1 MYKVGY
7 AIGYIV
13 FKTLIRIANFIL
25 DLLSGGIVVIYEKS
39 KPILAVYIILYCA
52 MLVTSF
58 INNTVSN
65 WILAFLFFGI
75 LIPGIWFQVE
85 EYPNNRRRKYF
96 DKLFE
101 IIGLCTKAGSKPY
114 YVGEQDISDL
124 SAELYFYSS
133 IPISDWYKKRDL
145 LEIQLNTKIISI
157 EHTQE
162 DKRELIVTVQKEP
175 LPSFVEWKDA
185 YRTDERILYIGISYS
200 GMVGINLTQTPHVF
214 IAGETGSGKSN
225 LLKCLIHQ
233 ALMNGH
239 DVILIDFKRGVSFSE
254 FQSIGEIYYEYD
266 KVKEVLQ
273 NIVKETRKRLDYF
286 REKRV
291 DNLQAYNEVSANR
304 LSTKIIFI
312 DELAELLKVRDKE
325 LSNSFYDSLE
335 TITRLSR
342 ATGIHL
348 IMGVQRPDS
357 TIINGQIKS
366 NVSCRI
372 CGRFVDKEPSQI
384 VLGSSTAA
392 HLPNI
397 KGRFIV
403 KDDKLQEVQTF
414 YYHSEE
420 KIQYFRTMGVEIP
433 ETNKNISYNKEDSFK
448 ETLENQEN
456 SMPTNKDMD
465 FIFDFSNMDE

>member
-13 FKTLIRIANFIL
+13 FKTIVRIANFIL
-25 DLLSGGIVVIYEKS
+25 DMLEGGITMLYKKS
-39 KPILAVYIILYCA
+39 KPMLAVYIILCCA
-52 MLVTSF
+52 MIVTTFINDTIHNWIFWFIFVVSF
-58 INNTVSN
+58 I
-65 WILAFLFFGI
+65 L
-75 LIPGIWFQVE
+75 GIWFEIE
-85 EYPNNRRRKYF
+85 EYPQKKRRKYF
-96 DKLFE
+96 DKVFEMVGLF
-101 IIGLCTKAGSKPY
+101 TKDGNKPY

-124 SAELYFYSS
+124 SVELYFYSAC
-133 IPISDWYKKRDL
+133 PLSDWNKKRDL
-145 LEIQLNTKIISI
+145 LEIQLNTKIIAI
-157 EHTQE
+157 EQGKE
-162 DKRELIVTVQKEP
+162 DNRELILTVQKEP
-175 LPSFVEWKDA
+175 LPSFIEWKDA
-185 YRTDERILYIGISYS
+185 YRTDERILYVGISYS

-233 ALMNGH
+233 ALMNGYE
-239 DVILIDFKRGVSFSE
+239 VILIDFKRGVSFSE
-254 FQSIGEIYYEYD
+254 FQNVSEIYYEYD

-273 NIVKETRKRLDYF
+273 NLVQETRKRLDYF

-291 DNLQAYNEVSANR
+291 DNLQAYNEISANR

-312 DELAELLKVRDKE
+312 DELAELLKVRDKK
-325 LSNSFYDSLE
+325 LSNSFYDDLE
-335 TITRLSR
+335 TITRLAR

-348 IMGVQRPDS
+348 IMGLQRPDS

-384 VLGSSTAA
+384 VLGSSAAA

-397 KGRFIV
+397 KGRFML

-414 YYHSEE
+414 YYHSEH
-420 KIQYFRTMGVEIP
+420 KIQYSRTMGVEIP
-433 ETNKNISYNKEDSFK
+433 ETNKNILYNEDSPK

-456 SMPTNKDMD
+456 SMPTNKDME
-465 FIFDFSNMDE
+465 FTFDFSDIDE